1 LRIADCGIQGPK
13 SKISKGFLL
22 PLTNPKKRLDY
33 YARPRYHFPPT
44 DFGSFSKRTLA
55 ESSLT
60 KGGKIAGLQSCFVLV
75 LFLKEHWRNLVLADQ
90 GKWMNCNLLLK
101 KEAKSLHGGE
111 SILLKNHT

>member
-1 LRIADCGIQGPK
+1 
-13 SKISKGFLL
+13 L
-22 PLTNPKKRLDY
+22 PLTNHRKKHWII
-33 YARPRYHFPPT
+33 ARDPATISPPT

-75 LFLKEHWRNLVLADQ
+75 LFLKEHWRNLVLPDQ

-111 SILLKNHT
+111 RILLKNHTVILLYLTEKGGER